1 MLARPDG
8 RDHPRPWNKG
18 LLVGQKKPLQPKHV
32 WSIRVR
38 LEIARMWRDLALF
51 NLAID
56 SKLRACDLV
65 TLRIDEVASGA
76 KVRDRATVVQ
86 KKTSRPVQFEI
97 TEQTR
102 TSLEV
107 WLRILRTT
115 GSRYLFPSRLHGR
128 PHLSTRQY
136 ARLVHRWVESIG
148 LESVSYGTHS
158 MRRTSV
164 EDVSAITQS
173 NRRSFDGLC
182 TSPRRPPVS
191 PGFGGFRYRPVP
203 ATARLASIARR
214 RRG

>member
-38 LEIARMWRDLALF
+38 LEIARMWRDLARF

-65 TLRIDEVASGA
+65 KLRIDEVSSGA

-97 TEQTR
+97 TEQRR
-102 TSLEV
+102 T

-115 GSRYLFPSRLHGR
+115 GSRYLFPSRLHRR

-136 ARLVHRWVESIG
+136 ARLAHRWVESVG
-148 LESVSYGTHS
+148 LESVSYGGHS
-158 MRRTSV
+158 MRRTK
-164 EDVSAITQS
+164 ATQIYRKTGNLRAVQFLLGHTKLES
-173 NRRSFDGLC
+173 
-182 TSPRRPPVS
+182 TV
-191 PGFGGFRYRPVP
+191 RYLGIEVDD
-203 ATARLASIARR
+203 ALQIAEQIEL
-214 RRG
+214 

>member
-65 TLRIDEVASGA
+65 KLRVDEVCLAA
-76 KVRDRATVVQ
+76 KIRDRATIVQ
-86 KKTSRPVQFEI
+86 KKTGRPVQFEI

-102 TSLEV
+102 TSV
-107 WLRILRTT
+107 RTENLI
-115 GSRYLFPSRLHGR
+115 RVD
-128 PHLSTRQY
+128 
-136 ARLVHRWVESIG
+136 AVMES
-148 LESVSYGTHS
+148 
-158 MRRTSV
+158 
-164 EDVSAITQS
+164 
-173 NRRSFDGLC
+173 
-182 TSPRRPPVS
+182 PK
-191 PGFGGFRYRPVP
+191 
-203 ATARLASIARR
+203 LAE
-214 RRG
+214 

>member
-65 TLRIDEVASGA
+65 KLRIDEVSSGA
-76 KVRDRATVVQ
+76 TVRDRATVVQ

-107 WLRILRTT
+107 LVTNTPDDWLSISLGALTYPPDSIPGWCIAGSKVSVWNRCLTVHIRCGGQRPLR
-115 GSRYLFPSRLHGR
+115 
-128 PHLSTRQY
+128 
-136 ARLVHRWVESIG
+136 SI
-148 LESVSYGTHS
+148 
-158 MRRTSV
+158 
-164 EDVSAITQS
+164 
-173 NRRSFDGLC
+173 
-182 TSPRRPPVS
+182 
-191 PGFGGFRYRPVP
+191 
-203 ATARLASIARR
+203 ARLATCALSNSC
-214 RRG
+214 